1 MDKLEIKQGSFIQQ
15 TQTKD
20 GLRMSDKMDVL
31 KWQLKKKFTGT
42 PGSHSIDWC
51 FCLIGKGASQ
61 KFNRIV
67 CNSNVGVY

>member
-31 KWQLKKKFTGT
+31 KWQLKKKFTGKYNT
-42 PGSHSIDWC
+42 THILLYFS
-51 FCLIGKGASQ
+51 
-61 KFNRIV
+61 
-67 CNSNVGVY
+67 Y